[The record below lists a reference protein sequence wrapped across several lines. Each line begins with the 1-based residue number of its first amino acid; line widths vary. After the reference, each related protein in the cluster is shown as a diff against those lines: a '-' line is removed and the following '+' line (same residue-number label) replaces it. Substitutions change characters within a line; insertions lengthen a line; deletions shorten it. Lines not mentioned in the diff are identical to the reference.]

1 MPSVDLLLAF
11 AVATIAFAVYP
22 GPALLYTAAQT
33 LARGRKGG
41 FLAALGI
48 HCGCYAHVI
57 AATLGLSAA
66 FRHEPALYV
75 ALKLC
80 GAAYLAWMG
89 ICMIRG
95 QAKASESAP
104 VDAWKSPKRA
114 FVQSMLVEIL
124 NPKAAIF
131 FVAFLPQFV
140 DPFASF
146 PIWLQFLILGVIVN
160 CAFSTADV
168 VTVLLASRIV
178 ARLRRA
184 SAAQR
189 VMRIL
194 GGSLIAGLGLR
205 LAFDRS

>member
-11 AVATIAFAVYP
+11 GVATIAFAVYP

-57 AATLGLSAA
+57 AATLGLSAV
-66 FRHEPALYV
+66 FRHVPALYV

-80 GAAYLAWMG
+80 GAAYLVWMG
-89 ICMIRG
+89 IGMIRG
-95 QAKASESAP
+95 RATTSEAAP
-104 VDAWKSPKRA
+104 ANAWKSPKRA

-140 DPFASF
+140 DPSASF
-146 PIWLQFLILGVIVN
+146 PVWVQFLILGVIVN
-160 CAFSTADV
+160 CAFSSADI
-168 VTVLLASRIV
+168 VTVLLASRVV

-189 VMRIL
+189 VMRVL
-194 GGSLIAGLGLR
+194 AGSLIAGLGLR
-205 LAFDRS
+205 LALDRS